1 MLWVTSAFSLSMLLS
16 SLGDTEATVSIR
28 TLDLVEARQLL
39 SENRWQSAVGH
50 EATAR
55 IISKVLGVD
64 VPAERKQVA
73 LGEGDKVLVFQL
85 LQRLPEGKVLGEEE
99 LAEVVRN
106 QKWRFVLVEVE
117 RLEVR

>member
-1 MLWVTSAFSLSMLLS
+1 MLWVTSAFSLSMVLS

-28 TLDLVEARQLL
+28 TLSVVEARQLL
-39 SENRWQSAVGH
+39 SENRWESAIGH
-50 EATAR
+50 ESTAKVV
-55 IISKVLGVD
+55 SKVLGVE
-64 VPAERKQVA
+64 VPAERRQVR
-73 LGEGDKVLVFQL
+73 LEEGDKVLVFQL

>member
-1 MLWVTSAFSLSMLLS
+1 MWVTSAFSLSMIVAN
-16 SLGDTEATVSIR
+16 GEVEATVNIKTIDVVR
-28 TLDLVEARQLL
+28 ARQLL

-50 EATAR
+50 EATSR
-55 IISKVLGVD
+55 IVSKILDVE
-64 VPAERKQVA
+64 VPAERRQVR
-73 LGEGDKVLVFQL
+73 LEEGDKVLVFQL

>member
-1 MLWVTSAFSLSMLLS
+1 MWITSAFSLSMVVVS
-16 SLGDTEATVSIR
+16 GEVEARLKVRTVS
-28 TLDLVEARQLL
+28 TVEARQLL

-55 IISKVLGVD
+55 IVSKVLGVE
-64 VPAERKQVA
+64 VPAERRQVR
-73 LGEGDKVLVFQL
+73 LEEGDRVLVFQL

-99 LAEVVRN
+99 LAEIVRS